1 MQVKKTLLTL
11 GLLLPMATMAMP
23 KGFVDPTT
31 FKGSEAEKQSAINY
45 IKARTQKDMKT
56 IGVDSPATL
65 RMMEQ
70 SNLDAFKQL
79 TEAADKKLLKKVIKT
94 YCSQI
99 DMCTYQNLKM
109 MYDRDLEASKQDLNW

>member
-1 MQVKKTLLTL
+1 MQVKKTLLAL
-11 GLLLPMATMAMP
+11 GLLLPMTAMAMP

-79 TEAADKKLLKKVIKT
+79 TEATDKKLLKKVIKT
-94 YCSQI
+94 YCGQI